1 MGKII
6 RQVLPTVTEFK
17 AFWKKQGPF
26 RYALTS
32 REFPPILL
40 EPEEWVFSDDVI
52 SLLKSLMKWDERK
65 MKIVSAP
72 FNRKKQNILK
82 PESLSPWK
90 INNFPGEWEATL
102 CDAFT
107 PVGHL
112 TQAVVPE
119 AENMDAE
126 TAEVAFFK
134 CLEGEINGIGYVLL
148 GPEPSLGNPLTAF
161 VDEYVKEWEL
171 DDSPC

>member
-1 MGKII
+1 MGKVI
-6 RQVLPTVTEFK
+6 RQILPTVTEFK
-17 AFWKKQGPF
+17 TYWKKQGPF

-40 EPEEWVFSDDVI
+40 EPEEWLFSDDII
-52 SLLKSLMKWDERK
+52 SVLKALMKWNERK

-72 FNRKKQNILK
+72 FNRKKHNILK
-82 PESLSPWK
+82 PERLSPWR
-90 INNFPGEWEATL
+90 INNFPEEWESTV

-107 PVGHL
+107 PVGYL

-119 AENMDAE
+119 TVNMDAE
-126 TAEVAFFK
+126 TVETAFFK
-134 CLEGEINGIGYVLL
+134 YLEGKINTMGYVLL
-148 GPEPSLGNPLTAF
+148 GPDPSLGNSFAAF

>member
-6 RQVLPTVTEFK
+6 RQSLPTVAEFK
-17 AFWKKQGPF
+17 VFWKKQGPF
-26 RYALTS
+26 KYALTS

-40 EPEEWVFSDDVI
+40 EPEEWLFSDEII
-52 SLLKSLMKWDERK
+52 SLLKGVMKWDERK
-65 MKIVSAP
+65 MKVVAAP

-90 INNFPGEWEATL
+90 INNFPGEWESTV
-102 CDAFT
+102 CEAFT

-119 AENMDAE
+119 AANMDAE
-126 TAEVAFFK
+126 TAEAAFFK
-134 CLEGEINGIGYVLL
+134 CLEREINQMGYVLL
-148 GPEPSLGNPLTAF
+148 GPEPSLGDPSAAF